1 MKKIKHSQAR
11 QGKKESDEA
20 LSPLEMLLTGKAG
33 PLPIDSTDGKT
44 QSLVSDANS
53 EILYQ
58 DLVDAIMKNHPGLTE
73 EETLKMID
81 AFG

>member
-1 MKKIKHSQAR
+1 MKNTKISQAR
-11 QGKKESDEA
+11 RAIKGSDEQM
-20 LSPLEMLLTGKAG
+20 SPLEMLLSGKAG
-33 PLPIDSTDGKT
+33 PLPIDVSDGEI
-44 QSLVSDANS
+44 QSLESDANS

-73 EETLKMID
+73 AETLRMID

>member
-1 MKKIKHSQAR
+1 MKKNKHSQAR
-11 QGKKESDEA
+11 QVKKEQEEQM
-20 LSPLEMLLTGKAG
+20 SPLEMLLTGKAG
-33 PLPIDSTDGKT
+33 PLPIDVSDGET
-44 QSLVSDANS
+44 QSLASDANS

>member
-1 MKKIKHSQAR
+1 MKNIKISQAR
-11 QGKKESDEA
+11 RSIKGSDEQM
-20 LSPLEMLLTGKAG
+20 SPLEMLLSGKAG
-33 PLPIDSTDGKT
+33 PLPMDSTDGDIP
-44 QSLVSDANS
+44 SLESGENS

-73 EETLKMID
+73 AETLKMID

>member
-1 MKKIKHSQAR
+1 MKKNKHSQAR
-11 QGKKESDEA
+11 QVKKEQEEQM
-20 LSPLEMLLTGKAG
+20 SPLEMLLTGKAG
-33 PLPIDSTDGKT
+33 PLPIDVSDGET
-44 QSLVSDANS
+44 QSLASDANS

-73 EETLKMID
+73 AETLRMID